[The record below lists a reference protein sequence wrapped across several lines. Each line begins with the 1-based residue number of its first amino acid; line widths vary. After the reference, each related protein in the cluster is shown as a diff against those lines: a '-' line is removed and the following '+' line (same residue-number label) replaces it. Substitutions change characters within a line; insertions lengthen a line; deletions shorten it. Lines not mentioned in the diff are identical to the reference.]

1 MKTARSIQHIPL
13 WKLGVGSAYRG
24 DAQEHGGLKRW
35 RSWNQFCTKISL
47 SIVYLFRGNTSHS
60 TLQLWSDG
68 ITFYAQHV
76 MLECR
81 VKRFQTQEYDHTKHF
96 RGLEL
101 EGISRFDNNLSNP
114 KFPQFLQ
121 WNQAKSSQ
129 ASRTQDHEIID
140 KTTGETRFGTFW
152 KK

>member
-1 MKTARSIQHIPL
+1 MHLWWVVVLWGGGGRTGYEVARALARVP
-13 WKLGVGSAYRG
+13 K
-24 DAQEHGGLKRW
+24 
-35 RSWNQFCTKISL
+35 
-47 SIVYLFRGNTSHS
+47 
-60 TLQLWSDG
+60 QLWSDG

-114 KFPQFLQ
+114 KFPQFP
-121 WNQAKSSQ
+121 
-129 ASRTQDHEIID
+129 
-140 KTTGETRFGTFW
+140 
-152 KK
+152 